1 MAHIKHK
8 SIAAWKIHIHIKHNM
23 KQLEPNRGIPRRI
36 LLMMAVLAGFTV
48 ANLYYNQALLE
59 LISQGVGITQAEANL
74 ITVITQ
80 VGYAL
85 GLLFIVP
92 MADMVSVRRI
102 TTLAMSVAAASALSI
117 AYANNVWLIWGASL
131 TLGLSSIM
139 PQLYIPMATLY
150 SRPENKSRNM
160 GYVASGL
167 LTGILSAR
175 VISGYVGE
183 WFGWRAMFIIVAV
196 FMLFGL
202 VVTLVMMPQMR
213 PLFQGTYR
221 QLMRSVGSIFVSHPR
236 IRLYSLRPA
245 LGFGSVLSVWSC
257 LAFYLAEPLFEA
269 GSGMVGMLALCGV
282 VGAVAASGV
291 GKYVPKV
298 GILRMSVIGASCQL
312 SAWIAAYIFGNTYGG
327 IIAAIILADIGA
339 QCQQISNQSGSLQQ
353 LPEATN
359 RVNTIFMTT
368 LFIGGSLGTLLSGIG
383 WSHNGWT
390 GVCFVGSSFAILSLL
405 LSVYDKM
412 KYGQSKEK

>member
-1 MAHIKHK
+1 
-8 SIAAWKIHIHIKHNM
+8 M
-23 KQLEPNRGIPRRI
+23 KQLEPNGGIPRHL

-59 LISQGVGITQAEANL
+59 LISQGIGITQAEANI

-92 MADMVSVRRI
+92 LADMVPVRRI

-117 AYANNVWLIWGASL
+117 AYAQNVWLIWAASL

-183 WFGWRAMFIIVAV
+183 WLGWRAMFIIVAV
-196 FMLFGL
+196 LMLLGL
-202 VVTLVMMPQMR
+202 MVTLVMMPQMR
-213 PLFQGTYR
+213 PLFHGTYR
-221 QLMRSVGSIFVSHPR
+221 QLMRSVGRIFILHPR

-257 LAFYLAEPLFEA
+257 LAFHLAEPPFEA
-269 GSGMVGMLALCGV
+269 GSDMVGMLGLCGV

-291 GKYVPKV
+291 GKYVSRV

-312 SAWIAAYIFGNTYGG
+312 SAWIVVYIFGDTYGG

-339 QCQQISNQSGSLQQ
+339 QCQQISNQSGCLQE

-368 LFIGGSLGTLLSGIG
+368 LFTGGSLGTLLSGIG

-390 GVCFVGSSFAILSLL
+390 GVCFVGASFAILSLL
-405 LSVYDKM
+405 LSGYDKM
-412 KYGQSKEK
+412 VYGPSKRKK

>member
-1 MAHIKHK
+1 
-8 SIAAWKIHIHIKHNM
+8 M
-23 KQLEPNRGIPRRI
+23 KQLEPNGGIPRHL

-59 LISQGVGITQAEANL
+59 LISQGIGITQAEANL

-92 MADMVSVRRI
+92 LADMVPVRRI
-102 TTLAMSVAAASALSI
+102 TMLAMSVAAASALSI
-117 AYANNVWLIWGASL
+117 AYAQNVWLIWAASL

-183 WFGWRAMFIIVAV
+183 WLGWRAMFIIVAV
-196 FMLFGL
+196 LMLLGL
-202 VVTLVMMPQMR
+202 IVTLVMMPQMR
-213 PLFQGTYR
+213 PLFHGTYR
-221 QLMRSVGSIFVSHPR
+221 QLMRSVGRIFIHHPR

-257 LAFYLAEPLFEA
+257 LAFHLAEPPFEA
-269 GSGMVGMLALCGV
+269 GSDMVGMLGLCGV

-291 GKYVPKV
+291 GKYVPRV

-312 SAWIAAYIFGNTYGG
+312 SAWIVVYIFGYTYGG

-339 QCQQISNQSGSLQQ
+339 QCQQISNQSGCLQE

-368 LFIGGSLGTLLSGIG
+368 LFTGGSLGTLLSGIG
-383 WSHNGWT
+383 WSHDGWT
-390 GVCFVGSSFAILSLL
+390 GVCFVGASFAILSLL
-405 LSVYDKM
+405 LSGYDQMVY
-412 KYGQSKEK
+412 GPSKRKR

>member
-1 MAHIKHK
+1 MVHAQIVFYLFNTK
-8 SIAAWKIHIHIKHNM
+8 M
-23 KQLEPNRGIPRRI
+23 RQLEPDGGIPRHI
-36 LLMMAVLAGFTV
+36 LMMMAVLAGFTV

-117 AYANNVWLIWGASL
+117 AYANNVWVIWGASL
-131 TLGLSSIM
+131 TLGLCSIM

-183 WFGWRAMFIIVAV
+183 WLGWRAMFIIVAA
-196 FMLFGL
+196 FMLLGL
-202 VVTLVMMPQMR
+202 VVTLMMMPQMR
-213 PLFQGTYR
+213 PLFRGTYR
-221 QLMRSVGSIFVSHPR
+221 QLMQSVGSIFVSHPR

-257 LAFYLAEPLFEA
+257 LAFHLAEPPFNA

-282 VGAVAASGV
+282 VGAAAASGV

-312 SAWIAAYIFGNTYGG
+312 SAWIAAYIFGDTYGG

-353 LPEATN
+353 MPEATN

-390 GVCFVGSSFAILSLL
+390 GVCFVGASFAILSLL
-405 LSVYDKM
+405 LSGYDKL
-412 KYGQSKEK
+412 KYGQ

>member
-1 MAHIKHK
+1 
-8 SIAAWKIHIHIKHNM
+8 M
-23 KQLEPNRGIPRRI
+23 KQLEPNGGIPRRI

-196 FMLFGL
+196 FMLLGL
-202 VVTLVMMPQMR
+202 IVTLVMMPQMQ
-213 PLFQGTYR
+213 PLFRGTYR
-221 QLMRSVGSIFVSHPR
+221 QLMQSVGSIFVSHPR

-257 LAFYLAEPLFEA
+257 LAFHLAEPPFEA

>member
-1 MAHIKHK
+1 
-8 SIAAWKIHIHIKHNM
+8 M
-23 KQLEPNRGIPRRI
+23 KQLEPNGGIPRHI

-102 TTLAMSVAAASALSI
+102 TTFAMSVAAASALSI
-117 AYANNVWLIWGASL
+117 AYANNVWVIWGSSL
-131 TLGLSSIM
+131 TLGLCSIM

-183 WFGWRAMFIIVAV
+183 WLGWRAMFIIVAV
-196 FMLFGL
+196 FMLLGL
-202 VVTLVMMPQMR
+202 VVTLVMMPQIQ
-213 PLFQGTYR
+213 PLFRGTYR
-221 QLMRSVGSIFVSHPR
+221 QLMGSVGSIFVSHPR

-257 LAFYLAEPLFEA
+257 LAFHLAEPPFEA

-312 SAWIAAYIFGNTYGG
+312 SAWVAAYIFGDSYGG

-359 RVNTIFMTT
+359 RVNTIFMTA

-390 GVCFVGSSFAILSLL
+390 GVCFVGASFAILSLL
-405 LSVYDKM
+405 LSGYDKM
-412 KYGQSKEK
+412 KYGQSREK

>member
-1 MAHIKHK
+1 
-8 SIAAWKIHIHIKHNM
+8 
-23 KQLEPNRGIPRRI
+23 
-36 LLMMAVLAGFTV
+36 
-48 ANLYYNQALLE
+48 
-59 LISQGVGITQAEANL
+59 
-74 ITVITQ
+74 
-80 VGYAL
+80 
-85 GLLFIVP
+85 
-92 MADMVSVRRI
+92 MVSVRRI

-117 AYANNVWLIWGASL
+117 AYANNVWVIWGVSL
-131 TLGLSSIM
+131 TLGLCSIM
-139 PQLYIPMATLY
+139 PQLYIPMETLY
-150 SRPENKSRNM
+150 SRPENKSQNM

-183 WFGWRAMFIIVAV
+183 WLGWRAMFIIVAV
-196 FMLFGL
+196 FMLIGL
-202 VVTLVMMPQMR
+202 VVTLVMMPQMQ
-213 PLFQGTYR
+213 PLFRGTYR
-221 QLMRSVGSIFVSHPR
+221 QLMGSVGSIFASHPR

-257 LAFYLAEPLFEA
+257 LAFHLAEPPFEA

-312 SAWIAAYIFGNTYGG
+312 SAWVAAYIFGDSYGG

-353 LPEATN
+353 LPKATN

-368 LFIGGSLGTLLSGIG
+368 LFIGGSLGTFCSGLG
-383 WSHNGWT
+383 WSIAGWT
-390 GVCFVGSSFAILSLL
+390 GVCLTGCCFACASLILSA
-405 LSVYDKM
+405 YEYYNYKM
-412 KYGQSKEK
+412 ATVNAI

>member
-1 MAHIKHK
+1 MVHAQIVLYLFKAK
-8 SIAAWKIHIHIKHNM
+8 M
-23 KQLEPNRGIPRRI
+23 KQLEPDGGIPRHI

-74 ITVITQ
+74 ITVITH

-102 TTLAMSVAAASALSI
+102 TTFAMSVAAASALSI
-117 AYANNVWLIWGASL
+117 TYANNVWVIWGASL

-183 WFGWRAMFIIVAV
+183 WLGWRAMFIIVAV
-196 FMLFGL
+196 FMLLGL
-202 VVTLVMMPQMR
+202 VVTLVMMPQIR
-213 PLFQGTYR
+213 PLFRGTYR
-221 QLMRSVGSIFVSHPR
+221 QLMGSVGSIFVSHPR

-257 LAFYLAEPLFEA
+257 LAFHLAEPPFEA

-312 SAWIAAYIFGNTYGG
+312 SAWVAAYIFGDSYGG

-359 RVNTIFMTT
+359 RVNTIFMTA

-390 GVCFVGSSFAILSLL
+390 GVCFVGASFAILSLL
-405 LSVYDKM
+405 LSGYDKM
-412 KYGQSKEK
+412 KYGQSREK